1 MAAPTP
7 KLSFSLSAFGLLAVL
22 SSIIF
27 LAGSFFVE
35 NEIGKAFAFGAFFS
49 GLIGSILLFGFSK
62 IISLLEAIRVQ
73 TAPTEN
79 AEPAN
84 DDEGEPS

>member
-27 LAGSFFVE
+27 LMGSFFVE
-35 NEIGKAFAFGAFFS
+35 NEIGAHQEDNGRKHSEQAEGA
-49 GLIGSILLFGFSK
+49 
-62 IISLLEAIRVQ
+62 Q
-73 TAPTEN
+73 
-79 AEPAN
+79 
-84 DDEGEPS
+84 